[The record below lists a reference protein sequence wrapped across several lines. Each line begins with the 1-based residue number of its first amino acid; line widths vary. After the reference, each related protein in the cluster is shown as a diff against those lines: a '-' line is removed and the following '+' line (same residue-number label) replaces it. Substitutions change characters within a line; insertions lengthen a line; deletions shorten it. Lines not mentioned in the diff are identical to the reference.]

1 MKYHLYQDETY
12 RLNGERKYLTFDTLD
27 EAVNAYMEQRKGM
40 ACITVEDEM
49 GKRSIL
55 KDKDG
60 RKYVKGS
67 PFYEFPHVPHIS
79 KYTGKEI
86 PTT

>member
-12 RLNGERKYLTFDTLD
+12 RLNGERKESTFTDK
-27 EAVNAYMEQRKGM
+27 EIAISEYMGQRKGM
-40 ACITVEDEM
+40 ACIYQEDDN

-55 KDKDG
+55 KDEEG
-60 RKYVKGS
+60 RKYIKGS
-67 PFYEFPHVPHIS
+67 PFYDFPHVPHIS